1 LHKNKFDFVY
11 FQETITQDF
20 SEECF
25 RKLDP
30 NKNFLWDWI
39 LAKGRLGGVLSGF
52 NIDRFDVGCRSQGDF
67 ILQHTIWDKQL
78 EVKWC
83 VVNVYEAAQED
94 HKEAFLSELV
104 ASFCSKIK
112 EPYVIGGDFS
122 IMRFSSNKNKKFL
135 PNRFS
140 DLFNDIINL
149 SDLREIYVSG
159 GKYTWSNNHVSPTLE
174 KLDRIL
180 MSKEWENL
188 FHAVLAYK
196 KPRDLSYHNPLI
208 IDTQFSPKKQRRIF
222 KFELHWLDHS
232 EFLPKIKDIWQGPTR
247 DNSALSRVLLN

>member
-1 LHKNKFDFVY
+1 MSSIVWLTLTSS
-11 FQETITQDF
+11 Q
-20 SEECF
+20 
-25 RKLDP
+25 
-30 NKNFLWDWI
+30 
-39 LAKGRLGGVLSGF
+39 
-52 NIDRFDVGCRSQGDF
+52 RSRMARCAIPWF
-67 ILQHTIWDKQL
+67 T
-78 EVKWC
+78 
-83 VVNVYEAAQED
+83 
-94 HKEAFLSELV
+94 
-104 ASFCSKIK
+104 
-112 EPYVIGGDFS
+112 
-122 IMRFSSNKNKKFL
+122 SSAM
-135 PNRFS
+135 S
-140 DLFNDIINL
+140 CQ
-149 SDLREIYVSG
+149 
-159 GKYTWSNNHVSPTLE
+159 